1 MKRWR
6 LCLDECNGNGR
17 FVTVGFEPTF
27 IGRGP
32 DCGLQLNH
40 PLVSR
45 RHCMLNTDGDRL
57 FVRDA
62 GSKHGTFVN
71 GHRADRDIELHSGD
85 TLWIGVYPII
95 VESLA
100 IENRPAGDRRAY
112 DPHDDRPCLR
122 H

>member
-6 LCLDECNGNGR
+6 LCLDEGKGNGR

-27 IGRGP
+27 IGRAP

-45 RHCMLNTDGDRL
+45 RHCMLNTDGERL

-71 GHRADRDIELHSGD
+71 GRRADRDIELHSGD
-85 TLWIGVYPII
+85 TLWIGIYPII
-95 VESLA
+95 VEAQS
-100 IENRPAGDRRAY
+100 IETRPVTLHG
-112 DPHDDRPCLR
+112 PMIGV
-122 H
+122 